1 MVGTCSRPPSR
12 ASALLLGYPPARPT
26 QRGHSY
32 QLQTAIGSVGAL
44 RHASLVCSSRLL
56 MSSVP
61 LKRASLLI
69 GTPCP
74 TRAAATSHREGPPAL
89 AGLSLQ
95 RKAGISCP
103 HLFSPSRLCIPSA
116 HLVCSSRVII
126 HNKIVLVIVGPML
139 VIIVITVVCIL
150 LINNTNVVIV
160 VRVMNLIT
168 TNIIL
173 IIFAE
178 VT

>member
-1 MVGTCSRPPSR
+1 MCGWDCRPNLCRSSSSGESFPP
-12 ASALLLGYPPARPT
+12 LLGCSPARPT

-32 QLQTAIGSVGAL
+32 QLQTAISSVGAL

-61 LKRASLLI
+61 LTRASLLI

-116 HLVCSSRVII
+116 HLVCSTRVII
-126 HNKIVLVIVGPML
+126 HSKI
-139 VIIVITVVCIL
+139 CL
-150 LINNTNVVIV
+150 LCTSPSP
-160 VRVMNLIT
+160 RDRG
-168 TNIIL
+168 
-173 IIFAE
+173 
-178 VT
+178 

>member
-1 MVGTCSRPPSR
+1 MVGIWSRPSSR

-89 AGLSLQ
+89 AGLTPQ

-103 HLFSPSRLCIPSA
+103 HLNSPPRLRMPSA
-116 HLVCSSRVII
+116 HLVCSSRVIRGI
-126 HNKIVLVIVGPML
+126 QIMMVIVGSML

>member
-1 MVGTCSRPPSR
+1 
-12 ASALLLGYPPARPT
+12 
-26 QRGHSY
+26 
-32 QLQTAIGSVGAL
+32 
-44 RHASLVCSSRLL
+44 

-103 HLFSPSRLCIPSA
+103 HLFSPSRLRIPSA

-126 HNKIVLVIVGPML
+126 GIKIVLVIVGSMI
-139 VIIVITVVCIL
+139 VMIVISIVSIR
-150 LINNTNVVIV
+150 LIHNTNIVIA
-160 VRVMNLIT
+160 VRVTNLIT
-168 TNIIL
+168 TNSIL
-173 IIFAE
+173 TISAE

>member
-1 MVGTCSRPPSR
+1 MRGWDRFRESSE
-12 ASALLLGYPPARPT
+12 LFLGYPPAQTT
-26 QRGHSY
+26 QGGHAY
-32 QLQTAIGSVGAL
+32 QLQTTISSVGAL

-61 LKRASLLI
+61 LTRASLLI

-89 AGLSLQ
+89 AGLTPQ

-103 HLFSPSRLCIPSA
+103 HIFSPSRLRIPSA

-126 HNKIVLVIVGPML
+126 GTMIVLVIVGSML
-139 VIIVITVVCIL
+139 TITVITIVCVL
-150 LINNTNVVIV
+150 LINNTSDVIV
-160 VRVMNLIT
+160 VRVLNLIT
-168 TNIIL
+168 TEMIL

>member
-1 MVGTCSRPPSR
+1 
-12 ASALLLGYPPARPT
+12 
-26 QRGHSY
+26 
-32 QLQTAIGSVGAL
+32 
-44 RHASLVCSSRLL
+44 

-61 LKRASLLI
+61 LTRASLLI

-89 AGLSLQ
+89 AGLTPQ
-95 RKAGISCP
+95 RKAGIACP
-103 HLFSPSRLCIPSA
+103 HLNSPSRLRIPSA

-126 HNKIVLVIVGPML
+126 GTKIVLVIVGSML
-139 VIIVITVVCIL
+139 TIIVITIVCVL
-150 LINNTNVVIV
+150 LINNTNDVIV
-160 VRVMNLIT
+160 VRVVNLIT
-168 TNIIL
+168 TIIIL